1 MFQFRRFPSY
11 TYLIQCRICGLFPQG
26 FPHSEIH
33 GSKLICSSPWLI
45 AACRVLHRLPVP
57 RHSPCA
63 LFCLTS
69 LGSLKNYCGN
79 LLLGL
84 LYLHTLCQN
93 RKTFKLIFVHL
104 NVFSIVA
111 FFFPLF
117 SFQYAFLAFRPGGDE
132 QNRTVDPLLARQVLS
147 QLSYTP
153 RYHRGLLLILALFFF
168 SEELVGSSGLE
179 PPTSRLSGARSN
191 RLSYE
196 PLLDPGSHLLSRA
209 VSSQVSSADC
219 VLTFVFGMGTGVSH
233 NRITTGNFLHLQ
245 N

>member
-1 MFQFRRFPSY
+1 MATF
-11 TYLIQCRICGLFPQG
+11 
-26 FPHSEIH
+26 
-33 GSKLICSSPWLI
+33 
-45 AACRVLHRLPVP
+45 
-57 RHSPCA
+57 
-63 LFCLTS
+63 
-69 LGSLKNYCGN
+69 
-79 LLLGL
+79 LLGL

-117 SFQYAFLAFRPGGDE
+117 SFQCAFSAFRPGGDE

-191 RLSYE
+191 HLSYE
-196 PLLDPGSHLLSRA
+196 PIHECSCLPRFEYALAHSKLNNTYLKQLP
-209 VSSQVSSADC
+209 
-219 VLTFVFGMGTGVSH
+219 
-233 NRITTGNFLHLQ
+233 
-245 N
+245 